1 MQLQNIIDRFISAKM
16 EDKKMQK
23 SGIFTKIKTPI
34 LIGGL
39 FSAFFILYLIFLYIA
54 SSLFARKFRA

>member
-1 MQLQNIIDRFISAKM
+1 MPKINHRFISAKM

-34 LIGGL
+34 FIGGL
-39 FSAFFILYLIFLYIA
+39 FSAFI
-54 SSLFARKFRA
+54 